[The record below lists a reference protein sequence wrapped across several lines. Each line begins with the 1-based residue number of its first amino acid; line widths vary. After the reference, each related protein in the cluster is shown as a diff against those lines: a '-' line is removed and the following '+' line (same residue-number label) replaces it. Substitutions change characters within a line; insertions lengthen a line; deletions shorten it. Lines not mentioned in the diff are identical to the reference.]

1 MNREARRWTEAKRS
15 YWERGWTVVE
25 GVRIGGVVL
34 HHSHTLH
41 TSHVNRSRRWRRGYA
56 THWAAADVTS
66 ESGFVEGAY
75 FNRPGYP
82 NPDP

>member
-1 MNREARRWTEAKRS
+1 M
-15 YWERGWTVVE
+15 G
-25 GVRIGGVVL
+25 IGGVVL

-41 TSHVNRSRRWRRGYA
+41 TSHVNRSQRWRRGYA
-56 THWAAADVTS
+56 THWAASDVTS

-82 NPDP
+82 NSDT